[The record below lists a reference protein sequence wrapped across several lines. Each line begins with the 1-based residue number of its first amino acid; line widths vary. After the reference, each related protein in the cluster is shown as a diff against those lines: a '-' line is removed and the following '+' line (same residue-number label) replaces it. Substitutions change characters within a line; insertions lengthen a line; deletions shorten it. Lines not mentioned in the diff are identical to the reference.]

1 MRDYSDIMDK
11 RRPLYPEFPPMP
23 VSDRAA
29 QFSPFAALV
38 GYDDAVKETVR
49 LTDRRREMSEEEI
62 TDLNLKLGIL
72 KQRQKE
78 LPEVKVT
85 YFIPDLK
92 KEGGSYRI
100 KAGKVRTIDGFNNV
114 IVFSD
119 GEKIR
124 ISDTYEIVLS

>member
-85 YFIPDLK
+85 YFVPDLK

-100 KAGKVRTIDGFNNV
+100 KAGKVRTIDEFNNV
-114 IVFSD
+114 IIFSD

>member
-72 KQRQKE
+72 KQRQKD

-85 YFIPDLK
+85 YFVPDLK

>member
-38 GYDDAVKETVR
+38 GYDEAVKETVR

-100 KAGKVRTIDGFNNV
+100 KAGKVRTIDEFNNV
-114 IVFSD
+114 IIFSD

>member
-38 GYDDAVKETVR
+38 GYDEAVKETVR

-85 YFIPDLK
+85 YFVPDLK

-100 KAGKVRTIDGFNNV
+100 KAGKVRTIDEFNNV
-114 IVFSD
+114 IIFSD

>member
-72 KQRQKE
+72 KQRQKD

-100 KAGKVRTIDGFNNV
+100 KAGKVRTIDEFNNV